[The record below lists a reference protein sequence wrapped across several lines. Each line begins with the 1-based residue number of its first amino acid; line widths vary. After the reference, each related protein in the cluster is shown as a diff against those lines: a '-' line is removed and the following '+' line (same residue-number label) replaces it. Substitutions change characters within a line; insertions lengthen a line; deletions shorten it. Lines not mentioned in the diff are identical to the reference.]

1 MNRILVIQHKM
12 IGDVLISSIIC
23 NNLKKAYP
31 NAQID
36 YLVNDNTVDV
46 LKGNPNIDSL
56 IIFEKKH
63 QNSTYELIKFA
74 LGLRKNKYDL
84 VIDAYSKLQSWI
96 IVLLCRGKRKISYK
110 KIGRT
115 FLYEDNIPYAENP
128 STNLG
133 LAIERRLSL
142 LTPLNLNF
150 ELDGQPKLFL
160 DQLEK
165 DFADKIFENHK
176 VDKSKKTVMI
186 SLLGS
191 EKLKTY
197 PLQYMTEI
205 IDFISDKYNVNIL
218 FNYFPKQ
225 LEEAKIVFNSC
236 KKSTQQNIYFDLLGS
251 NLREYIAIM
260 NKCDLIIGND
270 GGAINLAK
278 AVNKPSFIIFSPW
291 IEKKIWA
298 TFEDGKKHMSIHLND
313 ISSDLIS
320 NKTEKQ
326 LKENTLQ
333 LYEKLEPK
341 FVIEKISPFL
351 DNYLL

>member
-36 YLVNDNTVDV
+36 YLVNDNTIDV

-63 QNSTYELIKFA
+63 QNSTVELIKFA
-74 LGLRKNKYDL
+74 LGLRKNKYDI
-84 VIDAYSKLQSWI
+84 VIDAYSRLQSWI
-96 IVLLCRGKRKISYK
+96 IVLLCGGKTKISYK

-115 FLYEDNIPYAENP
+115 FLYDYNVPLAENP
-128 STNLG
+128 ETNLG

-142 LTPLNLNF
+142 LSPLRIMA
-150 ELDGQPKLFL
+150 EIDPIPKVFL
-160 DQLEK
+160 DKKERL
-165 DFADKIFENHK
+165 FATTLFAQHK
-176 VDKSKKTVMI
+176 VDPNRKTVMI

-197 PLQYMTEI
+197 PLSYMAEVVNC
-205 IDFISDKYNVNIL
+205 ISDTYNVNIL

-225 LEEAKIVFNSC
+225 LEEAAIVYNKCS
-236 KKSTQQNIYFDLLGS
+236 KKTQKNIYFNLLGA

-260 NKCDLIIGND
+260 DKCDVIVGND

-278 AVNKPSFIIFSPW
+278 ALEKQSFIIFSPW
-291 IEKKIWA
+291 VEKKIWA
-298 TFEDGKKHMSIHLND
+298 TFEDGIQHTSIHLND
-313 ISSDLIS
+313 VHPELIEEKSD
-320 NKTEKQ
+320 KE
-326 LKENTLQ
+326 LKENAIT
-333 LYEKLEPK
+333 LYENLEPK
-341 FVIEKISPFL
+341 YVINQLIPFL
-351 DNYLL
+351 NRYL